1 MAKLQR
7 YLQKIFANNSN
18 QVGVFGTGIN
28 KVASKNVET
37 LQSADYENGWSAAV
51 VTEKNYPIWQER
63 DGVDYGFSYQLAYL
77 MQSGMPEWLS
87 TETYYQNDFCR
98 VGSTL
103 YRSLKDNNTNNNPAN
118 STGYWT
124 IFTGGD
130 SQITNC
136 LLEVPQRVQYTL
148 AEGVL
153 TILQGSVI
161 MVPYGTTDLRSTITV
176 GSTFI
181 NSGLKVVDRYWDST
195 NSKFYVWAEL
205 QADLVRSATAGG
217 SVAQRRAFVS
227 FTSSSLSLANSANTA
242 SASSDAGAT
251 QNTVIFYNT
260 TENLVKSK
268 SSGTIQSNVVSFP
281 IMITESDATYNV
293 ASVKQV
299 FNGMGYIGSVIWADK
314 DLHIVIPNGRN
325 ADGTLKNND
334 RTSTG
339 VATIDVS
346 SYTSSNSYI
355 RYTGSAMSNGVLIY
369 DAIENFNH
377 INGDVTAHRGS
388 INICKYV
395 TDANGVIISAYF
407 FTPLNVSAFYSGS
420 QTLTDMGL
428 RNPNIDI
435 NTTPASNMFGPYI
448 RFYDK
453 YDNYLAY
460 LYYRQASTGQKSI
473 NLMCENGQGGSTSV
487 QLGYD
492 DNGNQFFSFPKCTTA
507 PTTLTS
513 TASSNLV
520 PVIIENGVDGTA
532 GYRIWSDK
540 YCEQWS
546 VANVSSDSTVQV
558 SLLKNLRDKNGKCFA
573 CLRESFPTG
582 TDAGVGIWFVDPEQG
597 STTVTK
603 VNIRTGAGGGS
614 GTYAITWC
622 VGGYLA

>member
-1 MAKLQR
+1 MANLTR
-7 YLQKIFANNSN
+7 YKQKIFANNSN

-37 LQSADYENGWSAAV
+37 LQSSDYENGWSSAV
-51 VTEKNYPIWQER
+51 ITEKNYPIWQER

-77 MQSGMPEWLS
+77 MQKGMPEWLS

-98 VGSTL
+98 VGNML
-103 YRSLKDNNTNNNPAN
+103 YRSLKDNNTNNNPTN

-136 LLEVPQRVQYTL
+136 LLEVPQRIQYTL
-148 AEGVL
+148 AEGTL
-153 TILQGSVI
+153 TILQGSVLVI
-161 MVPYGTTDLRSTITV
+161 PYGTTDLRSTITV

-181 NSGLKVVDRYWDST
+181 NSGLKVVDTYWDST
-195 NSKFYVWAEL
+195 NSRFFVWAEL

-217 SVAQRRAFVS
+217 SVTQRRATVQI
-227 FTSSSLSLANSANTA
+227 TSNGLSLSNFANTA
-242 SASSDAGAT
+242 SVSADSEAT
-251 QNTVIFYNT
+251 GTLLFYNT
-260 TENLVKSK
+260 TDNLMKAK
-268 SSGTIQSNVVSFP
+268 SSGTLSSYNFSFP
-281 IMITESDATYNV
+281 LMITESDATYNV
-293 ASVKQV
+293 ASVKQI

-314 DLHIVIPNGRN
+314 DVHIVIPNGRN
-325 ADGTLKNND
+325 NDGTLKNND

-346 SYTSSNSYI
+346 SNTSANSYV
-355 RYTGSAMSNGVLIY
+355 RYTGSAMSNGPLIY

-395 TDANGVIISAYF
+395 TDSNGVIISAYF
-407 FTPLNVSAFYSGS
+407 FTPLNISAFYSGS

-435 NTTPASNMFGPYI
+435 NTTPATNMFGPYI

-460 LYYRQASTGQKSI
+460 LYYRHASTGQRSV
-473 NLMCENGQGGSTSV
+473 NLMCENGQGGTSTL
-487 QLGYD
+487 QLGFD
-492 DNGNQFFSFPKCTTA
+492 DNGNQFFSFPKCTSV
-507 PTTLTS
+507 PTTTS
-513 TASSNLV
+513 SASANNV
-520 PVIIENGVDGTA
+520 AVVVENYVNGTS

-540 YCEQWS
+540 YCEQWGHASAGAS
-546 VANVSSDSTVQV
+546 VSLSKTYADTNYIVTFGLYGSYSGDENAAYCPIDYQPDKTTSSFKIGYASLNAFSRYNVS
-558 SLLKNLRDKNGKCFA
+558 
-573 CLRESFPTG
+573 
-582 TDAGVGIWFVDPEQG
+582 W
-597 STTVTK
+597 VT
-603 VNIRTGAGGGS
+603 R
-614 GTYAITWC
+614 
-622 VGGYLA
+622 GYLA